1 MGAVVVHQVPVAA
14 QLQVLLA
21 VLVVVQVEML
31 DQVQVVLLLQ

>member
-1 MGAVVVHQVPVAA
+1 MGEVVVHQVPPAA